1 MKLGTPYLY
10 FNGNAE
16 EAFEFYRSV
25 FGGEYL
31 GVLRYRDFPESSMD
45 VAEED
50 LDRIANIALP
60 LGEGTMLMASD
71 AVGSE
76 ARDLVIG
83 SNVYIMLET
92 DSAQETEKLYARLGE
107 GGSIKHPLQRTE
119 WAEKHAIL
127 VDRFGVQWML
137 NYTGEV
143 EFSPADPT

>member
-1 MKLGTPYLY
+1 MKLGIPYLY
-10 FNGNAE
+10 FAGNAE

-31 GVLRYRDFPESSMD
+31 GVLRYRDFADNSMN

-71 AVGSE
+71 AVGPDAQE
-76 ARDLVIG
+76 LVVG
-83 SNVYIMLET
+83 TNVYIMLET
-92 DSAQETEKLYARLGE
+92 DSAEETEQLYTRLAE
-107 GGSIKHPLQRTE
+107 GGSIALPLQRTE
-119 WAEKHAIL
+119 WAEKYGIL
-127 VDRFGVQWML
+127 VDRFGVRWML

-143 EFSPADPT
+143 EFNPAGPA